1 MPDAA
6 EEPPSPLEVT
16 PGDTEVKL
24 LLPSV
29 CRLARPLKELVGE
42 VPVTDP
48 ATNSTR
54 WAQTLCQH
62 MVKSYQNINC
72 VSTEHIVKNL

>member
-6 EEPPSPLEVT
+6 EETPSPLEVT

-54 WAQTLCQH
+54 
-62 MVKSYQNINC
+62 
-72 VSTEHIVKNL
+72 

>member
-48 ATNSTR
+48 EAAELEFATPAS
-54 WAQTLCQH
+54 
-62 MVKSYQNINC
+62 
-72 VSTEHIVKNL
+72 